1 MTDPADALADAVWEW
16 QAASDRHPNAYES
29 WNEWA
34 QIVKAKAEAL
44 KAALVVFSATR
55 ELRAAEREI
64 LDFTITGISKGEA
77 SLVKAIAL
85 VTAARKKA
93 EAQK

>member
-1 MTDPADALADAVWEW
+1 MSDSLLSNAKGAADWIEAVRAALA
-16 QAASDRHPNAYES
+16 AYD
-29 WNEWA
+29 
-34 QIVKAKAEAL
+34 
-44 KAALVVFSATR
+44 ATR

-93 EAQK
+93 EVQK